1 MLWHFCL
8 GCPNFMYLKSCFHHC
23 SSIKVQNISVEKSV
37 SWQNIHEAITPSL
50 SYTPCQ
56 HFFMVHIDVWGPST
70 VNSITKA
77 HWFVSFVDDPT
88 TLTWVF
94 LMKEKSKVGQI
105 FQNLNSMIQI
115 QFPTKF
121 KVLKTDMP
129 KSTSSLLWVATS

>member
-1 MLWHFCL
+1 
-8 GCPNFMYLKSCFHHC
+8 
-23 SSIKVQNISVEKSV
+23 
-37 SWQNIHEAITPSL
+37 
-50 SYTPCQ
+50 
-56 HFFMVHIDVWGPST
+56 MVHIDVWGPST

-94 LMKEKSKVGQI
+94 VMKEKSKVGQI